1 MARNQLKAREERWEG
16 AQAALVAVNV
26 DVYDKFEHD
35 DSSLPWDCA
44 AKAGCVV
51 VLLRLALSIE
61 RRFMSSPRAY
71 NRTGCFLLIEH
82 AYYGTRKRLW
92 PVSAIDSTLHN

>member
-16 AQAALVAVNV
+16 AQAALVAV

-51 VLLRLALSIE
+51 VLLQD
-61 RRFMSSPRAY
+61 P
-71 NRTGCFLLIEH
+71 
-82 AYYGTRKRLW
+82 
-92 PVSAIDSTLHN
+92 